1 MKNLF
6 LGFATLSVCITCLF
20 SSCLSKD
27 DGLDTIEVSYGKVEN
42 SEIPHRL
49 TLIYLIEL

>member
-27 DGLDTIEVSYGKVEN
+27 DGLDTIEVSYGKV
-42 SEIPHRL
+42 
-49 TLIYLIEL
+49 